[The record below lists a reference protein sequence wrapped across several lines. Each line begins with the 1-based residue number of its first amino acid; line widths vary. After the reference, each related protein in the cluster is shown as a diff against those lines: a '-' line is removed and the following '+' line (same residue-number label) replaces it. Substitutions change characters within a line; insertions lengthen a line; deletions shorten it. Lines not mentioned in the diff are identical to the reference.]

1 MLRLETNNDYA
12 VSVKQIAY
20 FSHEAGKVS
29 RFPPKRTVQ
38 YWSRLPTEV
47 AEAPPCR
54 FSGLSYLKPWLF
66 CSRANNSSASSGKP
80 DQLTPEAL
88 PTLILWFLS
97 FFLYYLNDG
106 KTAKYHFP

>member
-29 RFPPKRTVQ
+29 RFLPKRTVQ

-47 AEAPPCR
+47 AEAPPLQVFR
-54 FSGLSYLKPWLF
+54 T
-66 CSRANNSSASSGKP
+66 
-80 DQLTPEAL
+80 QLCKA
-88 PTLILWFLS
+88 
-97 FFLYYLNDG
+97 
-106 KTAKYHFP
+106 TAVLL